1 METGG
6 VKSKDMKNFCFSV
19 MFILI
24 VEMQTVSDI
33 FYVNLWMDMR
43 DWWEE
48 AGVLVRSWNLK
59 VGQVK
64 VGQVKVKVG
73 QVKMKVGQV
82 KVKVGQVKGDR

>member
-6 VKSKDMKNFCFSV
+6 DKSKDMKNFCFSV

-64 VGQVKVKVG
+64 VKVG
-73 QVKMKVGQV
+73 QVKEKVGQV

>member
-1 METGG
+1 
-6 VKSKDMKNFCFSV
+6 
-19 MFILI
+19 
-24 VEMQTVSDI
+24 MQTVSDI

-59 VGQVK
+59 VGQLK
-64 VGQVKVKVG
+64 V
-73 QVKMKVGQV
+73 KVGQV

>member
-6 VKSKDMKNFCFSV
+6 DKSKDMKNFCFSG

-24 VEMQTVSDI
+24 IEMQTVSDI

-59 VGQVK
+59 VGQLK
-64 VGQVKVKVG
+64 V
-73 QVKMKVGQV
+73 KVGQV

>member
-1 METGG
+1 MAIGG
-6 VKSKDMKNFCFSV
+6 DWGDKSKDMKNLCFSV

-59 VGQVK
+59 VDSSVRSIFPLK
-64 VGQVKVKVG
+64 
-73 QVKMKVGQV
+73 
-82 KVKVGQVKGDR
+82 

>member
-1 METGG
+1 
-6 VKSKDMKNFCFSV
+6 
-19 MFILI
+19 
-24 VEMQTVSDI
+24 MQTVSDI

-64 VGQVKVKVG
+64 VKVG
-73 QVKMKVGQV
+73 QVKVKVGQV

>member
-1 METGG
+1 
-6 VKSKDMKNFCFSV
+6 
-19 MFILI
+19 
-24 VEMQTVSDI
+24 MQTVSDI

-73 QVKMKVGQV
+73 QVK
-82 KVKVGQVKGDR
+82 GDR